1 MRSKRYRRTHESRRR
16 FLICCIIISVVG
28 LLGFEVSWLLR
39 TSTSVS
45 GTPLSNEMPPHHS
58 RKNLE
63 ETVSNLEGELQFV
76 PNLDPVKPYVIGYAV
91 TMTKSSTSTYLDGA
105 AVLSHSIKLAHRNS
119 SFAYALVAIVHPE
132 VDLSTRQS
140 LQVLGWNVSER
151 KGPVEVEE
159 IEGNYLRGHIR
170 NNGCCGERELL
181 KLWAYTFTQ
190 FYRVVHLD
198 T

>member
-1 MRSKRYRRTHESRRR
+1 M
-16 FLICCIIISVVG
+16 
-28 LLGFEVSWLLR
+28 
-39 TSTSVS
+39 
-45 GTPLSNEMPPHHS
+45 
-58 RKNLE
+58 
-63 ETVSNLEGELQFV
+63 
-76 PNLDPVKPYVIGYAV
+76 
-91 TMTKSSTSTYLDGA
+91 
-105 AVLSHSIKLAHRNS
+105 LSHSIKLAHRNS